1 MLEYPWSKIN
11 ITFTWLSSL
20 YNPFKSSFRS
30 WHFCLEFLVILKNGL
45 IRKLRLTPKFMTSQI
60 GQQIIT
66 IHILSNI
73 SRSKDN
79 QTMRFGQLTEQKI
92 RNIGKSYTKYGG
104 EASPRPF
111 HKKSKSSISLVQ
123 KSAMLWSFILL
134 YVQVG
139 VYQNIL
145 KQRCWPFAFTL
156 YKVFLK
162 KQKEVWN

>member
-1 MLEYPWSKIN
+1 
-11 ITFTWLSSL
+11 
-20 YNPFKSSFRS
+20 
-30 WHFCLEFLVILKNGL
+30 
-45 IRKLRLTPKFMTSQI
+45 MTSQI

-111 HKKSKSSISLVQ
+111 HEKSKSSISLVQ
-123 KSAMLWSFILL
+123 KSAML
-134 YVQVG
+134 
-139 VYQNIL
+139 
-145 KQRCWPFAFTL
+145 
-156 YKVFLK
+156 
-162 KQKEVWN
+162 